1 MKIFNLIGELIINER
16 RGLFPKGRLQEGGG
30 GGGDYSTEVIISS
43 NFPKGGRSF
52 QGEIK
57 RSGCF
62 LRRHGTLADV
72 VIVLCLHVL
81 LAW

>member
-1 MKIFNLIGELIINER
+1 MNDGVYFS
-16 RGLFPKGRLQEGGG
+16 RGDCKGVGGG